1 MSVVI
6 ISDEDLKR
14 LNDGKTVDLDF
25 GPLGVTI
32 ASEKWAKRM
41 EKNLAEIKEK
51 YGKGTEND

>member
-41 EKNLAEIKEK
+41 EKNFAEIKEK
-51 YGKGTEND
+51 YGKGDK